1 MNQIE
6 SGPAAAAARSEL
18 KSRVEA
24 RKRHRKLAA
33 LFAAAAAKQPSDN
46 HRT

>member
-6 SGPAAAAARSEL
+6 SGPAATAARSQL

-24 RKRHRKLAA
+24 RKRHRRLAA
-33 LFAAAAAKQPSDN
+33 LIAAAGAKQPSDN